1 MFDFENDDHLVSIFV
16 GIWTKMSLLEECEL
30 LKNEG
35 WYHFN
40 IKEND
45 IEHVET
51 WSRDNIKNTYKI
63 IMGTILFVSKDDAT
77 LFKLRWT

>member
-16 GIWTKMSLLEECEL
+16 GIWTKMSLLQECEL

-51 WSRDNIKNTYKI
+51 QELSESPQARPS
-63 IMGTILFVSKDDAT
+63 L
-77 LFKLRWT
+77 